1 VRLYGK
7 PTHPNEVGT
16 LKERVMAKSKLGP
29 KAPASWVWGALFS
42 VLLPSLALPT
52 SALAQDDPME
62 FGDPDASAEENADAT
77 GMAPEDTAMS
87 ETLPTVDASAD
98 QWFVGAQ
105 WRQLII
111 PAFVQQVFLDE
122 APTVFQPTFQI
133 VATKRNSENFSL
145 VFGLGYA
152 SYAFDGLY
160 RAKGDPVEDTE
171 WLESNLGLL
180 HGTVSALWATKLND
194 MLDFEYGIGGE
205 IGVVLGELRRTE
217 ATRSSGSWRA
227 CDGPGLPD
235 FTYCGAGPVA
245 YDEKGEHYN
254 VVEKRIPPV
263 FLLPTLFQAGLRIT
277 PTPEVAIK
285 IEAAYAT
292 LAFWFGASVHLNL
305 SVL

>member
-1 VRLYGK
+1 
-7 PTHPNEVGT
+7 
-16 LKERVMAKSKLGP
+16 MAKS
-29 KAPASWVWGALFS
+29 SWVWGALLS
-42 VLLPSLALPT
+42 VLLPSVALPT
-52 SALAQDDPME
+52 SAMAQDEPME
-62 FGDPDASAEENADAT
+62 YGDPDATAEENADAT

-111 PAFVQQVFLDE
+111 PAFVQRVFLDE
-122 APTVFQPTFQI
+122 APTVFQPTFQL

-160 RAKGDPVEDTE
+160 RAKGDPPRDTE
-171 WLESNLGLL
+171 WLESDLGLL

-194 MLDFEYGIGGE
+194 MFDFEYGIGGE
-205 IGVVLGELRRTE
+205 IGVVLGELRRSE
-217 ATRSSGSWRA
+217 AHNTNGSWGKCAGVGQPGTLDRDNVPY
-227 CDGPGLPD
+227 CNGPS
-235 FTYCGAGPVA
+235 VA
-245 YDEKGEHYN
+245 YDEDGEHYN

-263 FLLPTLFQAGLRIT
+263 FLLPTLFQAGLRFT

-285 IEAAYAT
+285 LEAAYAT
-292 LAFWFGASVHLNL
+292 AAFWFGASVHLNL
-305 SVL
+305 SQL